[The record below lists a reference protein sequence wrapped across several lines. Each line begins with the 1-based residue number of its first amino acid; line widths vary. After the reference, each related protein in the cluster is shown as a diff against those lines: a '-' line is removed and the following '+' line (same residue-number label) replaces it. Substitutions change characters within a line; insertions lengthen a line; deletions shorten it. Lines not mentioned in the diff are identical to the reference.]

1 MTSGQDDGYVATLSR
16 PDSDT
21 CVGETTFATPDQ
33 TQGM

>member
-21 CVGETTFATPDQ
+21 NASETIAAPDQ